1 MTRDLTL
8 SLSWVQVCPRR
19 HCSLGHSRAFRYGKR
34 QNDQWSGFY
43 IPHSLTRIWIPVTVS
58 LPLLAHPSR
67 MRAPSALQRHMI
79 PRRAWLWVVVV
90 VVLLL
95 EEMGAAAAAA
105 TDSALTTTTTTTRR
119 FARQGPVLT
128 VRVPDPSSTA
138 GAARSADATTGSNSN
153 NILAALEPS
162 VTYAIASQQP
172 PLPHWLPALKS
183 LSAGI
188 GYQYQHFSSA
198 RPLQRVVHSRDQPE
212 SSNDAHQPTHRRR
225 RRRRRW
231 VTPAVP
237 TALPLRPSWLE
248 TCAKWQFKALPN
260 IVWQL
265 QPRHDWSSTSANT
278 EMATTSVVASATRGA
293 QSLVTRWSRHH
304 HQVDAAHHPR
314 AESSS
319 SSTTNP
325 TSTAGGGW
333 GLEAVRA
340 SLYWSLPLA
349 SLASIRITP
358 QLSLNNERAKRGL
371 LSCHV
376 EAVTGGMGRTVAT
389 LALSTVKPTLSVQ
402 YQPDAYNWI
411 SPSIDLYTGHM
422 QYQWIMALPNQSG
435 SLHTT
440 VDPATA
446 ITVTWT
452 DHSRTGETSSG
463 GSSSTGGGGGS
474 TWVTDICIPL
484 TGTSSLRNLAADI
497 RVRRQFRF

>member
-1 MTRDLTL
+1 MVRIL
-8 SLSWVQVCPRR
+8 
-19 HCSLGHSRAFRYGKR
+19 HSTF
-34 QNDQWSGFY
+34 
-43 IPHSLTRIWIPVTVS
+43 PHKDMDTGYRIFAHPN
-58 LPLLAHPSR
+58 LLAHPSK

-90 VVLLL
+90 VVVLLL

-105 TDSALTTTTTTTRR
+105 AAATASATTTTTTTTRR

-138 GAARSADATTGSNSN
+138 GVAQSADATSNSN

-198 RPLQRVVHSRDQPE
+198 SPLQRVVHSRGQPE

-225 RRRRRW
+225 RRW
-231 VTPAVP
+231 MTPAA
-237 TALPLRPSWLE
+237 TAALPLRPSWLE

-278 EMATTSVVASATRGA
+278 EMATTTVVASATRGA

-304 HQVDAAHHPR
+304 NQVDAAHPPR
-314 AESSS
+314 AES

-325 TSTAGGGW
+325 TSTAGGGGW

-349 SLASIRITP
+349 SLASIRFTP
-358 QLSLNNERAKRGL
+358 QLSLNNERAQRGL
-371 LSCHV
+371 VSCHV

-422 QYQWIMALPNQSG
+422 QYQWITALPNQSG

-463 GSSSTGGGGGS
+463 SSSSSTGGGGGS